1 MYKYREHTCVNP
13 TYRHDDF
20 EDMYRCNLCGYF
32 WYPEE
37 IGKELDANPG
47 HARIGQEQLNG

>member
-1 MYKYREHTCVNP
+1 MYKYRKHTCENP
-13 TYRHDDF
+13 SYHHDDF

-37 IGKELDANPG
+37 IGKKPDENAG
-47 HARIGQEQLNG
+47 HMKIGSSDGN